1 MTKLIA
7 FIDGSAYAQSVLDH
21 TAWAAT
27 TLAAN
32 VDVVHVI
39 GRRDL
44 SSTPFDLSGNLE
56 LGARSSLLNE
66 LADHDAQR
74 AKLAQQRG
82 RLIVDAGVQ
91 RLLEAGAPAAVG
103 KLRNG
108 DIVEAVQE
116 LEKEADLILI
126 GKRGEAADF
135 AKLHLGS
142 NLERVVR
149 TSTKPILVASRA
161 FQPIQRFL
169 IAFDGGPSVM
179 KAINHIAT
187 GKLFVGLEGHLV
199 TAGRDTP
206 EARGKLESAANVLR
220 NAGYTVHIHI
230 EDGEPEK
237 VIATHADADHIDLL
251 IMGAYG
257 HSRIRSLFIGS
268 TTAEMMR
275 SVRRAVMLFR

>member
-7 FIDGSAYAQSVLDH
+7 FIDGSAYAESVLDH
-21 TAWAAT
+21 AAWVAT
-27 TLAAN
+27 TVAAG

-39 GRRDL
+39 GRRDV
-44 SSTPFDLSGNLE
+44 SSTPFDLSGSLE

-66 LADHDAQR
+66 LAEHDRQR

-91 RLLEAGAPAAVG
+91 RLLQAGVPAALG

-149 TSTKPILVASRA
+149 TSTKPVLVASRA
-161 FQPIQRFL
+161 FRPIQRFL
-169 IAFDGGPSVM
+169 VAFDGGPSVM
-179 KAINHIAT
+179 KAINHIAN
-187 GKLFVGLEGHLV
+187 GKLFAGLQGHLV

-206 EARGKLESAANVLR
+206 ETRGKLEAAANVLR
-220 NAGYTVHIHI
+220 SAGYTIHTHI

-237 VIATHADADHIDLL
+237 VIAGHAEADHIDLL

-257 HSRIRSLFIGS
+257 HSRICTLFIGS
-268 TTAEMMR
+268 TTAEMVR
-275 SVRRAVMLFR
+275 SVRRPVMLFR